1 MYRFLC
7 LCFGLSSAPRIFTK
21 LTKVPIPVFR
31 RLNIVICLYLDGI
44 LLIAHSRKEMI
55 VARDTLIFLIQNLG
69 FLINIKKPVYQ
80 TCQKIEFLGV
90 IVDSKE
96 INTPLPQEKVLAII
110 EQCLT
115 CLTCSRAQRDLVHN
129 VPCVLHALNPTCLV
143 PCVLLC
149 LMCLMP
155 CMF

>member
-1 MYRFLC
+1 M
-7 LCFGLSSAPRIFTK
+7 
-21 LTKVPIPVFR
+21 
-31 RLNIVICLYLDGI
+31 ICLYLDGI
-44 LLIAHSRKEMI
+44 FLIAHSRKEMI
-55 VARDTLIFLIQNLG
+55 VAKDTLIFLIQNLG
-69 FLINIKKPVYQ
+69 FLINVKKPVYQ

-129 VPCVLHALNPTCLV
+129 VPCVLHALKSHVPRALRAVMSHVPHALRVLV
-143 PCVLLC
+143 LHVPRAINDFAPHVPRVLQTLYS
-149 LMCLMP
+149 MCPRAL
-155 CMF
+155 